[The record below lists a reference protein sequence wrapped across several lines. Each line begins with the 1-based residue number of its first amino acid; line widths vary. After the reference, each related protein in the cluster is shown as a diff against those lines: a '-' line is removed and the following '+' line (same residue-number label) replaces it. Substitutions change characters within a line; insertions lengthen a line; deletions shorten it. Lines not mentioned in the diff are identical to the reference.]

1 MHQARLLSMAT
12 TRALLAALLLAACGA
27 GQSASTVQG
36 APATSVA
43 TPAAAAQPAATQP
56 AAAPSATAKTE
67 VRGVRTG
74 PRAMAATT
82 LQVPPSLRRGT
93 FAQDRQV
100 QIQEGFA
107 ISLFAL
113 VSGARSMALAPWGD
127 LLVTQPS
134 QGRIVA
140 LGDADG
146 DGVAEAQ
153 RPLAQ
158 GLQCPYG
165 MAFRDGYLYVAE
177 STKVERFPYNN
188 GAELGPPQVVVDG
201 LPQSGCAP
209 HHYRPLTFD
218 PAGYFYVGFGSSC
231 NVCVESDTRRGT
243 VWQFTPDGGGQQF
256 ASGLRNTV
264 DLEVNPATGE
274 LWGAV
279 NERDE
284 LGDDVPPDP
293 IATITGG
300 ANYGW
305 PYCYLDGSRW
315 RVDTRV
321 PARNPS
327 CSGLATY
334 FGIQAHSAP
343 LGLAFYAQSQFPPD
357 FGGSLFVA
365 LHGSW
370 NRSNAT
376 GYKVIQIPFANGQ
389 PQPPEDFATGWLLS
403 ARGAANTWG
412 RPVDVQPGADGALYV
427 SDDQAGA
434 VYRITYGGG

>member
-1 MHQARLLSMAT
+1 MA
-12 TRALLAALLLAACGA
+12 
-27 GQSASTVQG
+27 S
-36 APATSVA
+36 
-43 TPAAAAQPAATQP
+43 
-56 AAAPSATAKTE
+56 
-67 VRGVRTG
+67 
-74 PRAMAATT
+74 TT
-82 LQVPPSLRRGT
+82 LQVPPALRRGA
-93 FAQDRQV
+93 FAQDRQL

-113 VSGARSMALAPWGD
+113 VPGARSMALAPWGEI
-127 LLVTQPS
+127 LVTQPS

-140 LGDADG
+140 LQDADG
-146 DGVAEAQ
+146 DGVAESQ

-165 MAFRDGYLYVAE
+165 MAFRDGYLYVAQ
-177 STKVERFPYNN
+177 STKVERFRTDR
-188 GAELGPPQVVVDG
+188 GELGPREVVIDG

-209 HHYRPLTFD
+209 HHYRPLAFD
-218 PAGYFYVGFGSSC
+218 PAGYFYVAFGSSC
-231 NVCVESDTRRGT
+231 NVCVEPDTRRGT
-243 VWQFTPDGGGQQF
+243 VWQFTPDGGGQEY
-256 ASGLRNTV
+256 ARGLRNVV

-293 IATITGG
+293 ITTIAAG

-305 PYCYLDGSRW
+305 PYCYWDGGQW

-327 CSGLATY
+327 CGGLTAY
-334 FGIQAHSAP
+334 YGIQAHSAP
-343 LGLAFYAQSQFPPD
+343 LGLAFYNQNQFPAEY
-357 FGGSLFVA
+357 GGSLFVS

-376 GYKVIQIPFANGQ
+376 GFKVIHIPFVDGQ
-389 PQPPEDFATGWLLS
+389 PQPPEDFVTGWLLS
-403 ARGAANTWG
+403 QRGAANAWG
-412 RPVDVQPGADGALYV
+412 RPVDAQVGADGALYV

-434 VYRITYGGG
+434 VYRVTYTAGA